1 MAKNHKPTR
10 PGSEVD
16 DSGASSSNASSVF
29 SYKSNYTDPTPP
41 GLAVYTKPTTSS
53 STNGDASPSQIP
65 KLVLPEPILGTGI
78 SAELYVDV
86 WNAPLHD

>member
-1 MAKNHKPTR
+1 MAKNHDPTTL
-10 PGSEVD
+10 GFETD
-16 DSGASSSNASSVF
+16 DSGASSSHASSVF

-41 GLAVYTKPTTSS
+41 GLAGYTKPETSS
-53 STNGDASPSQIP
+53 STNGDASPSQLS

-86 WNAPLHD
+86 